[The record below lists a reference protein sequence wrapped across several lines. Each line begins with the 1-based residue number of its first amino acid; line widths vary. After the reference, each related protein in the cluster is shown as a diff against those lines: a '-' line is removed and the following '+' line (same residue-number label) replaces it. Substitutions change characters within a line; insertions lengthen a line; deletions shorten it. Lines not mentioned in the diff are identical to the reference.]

1 MTQQTQATQQPKS
14 PPTPAAGS
22 APAPEAKLTFWQRL
36 VKAFK
41 QNSIPTAIMAVL
53 WMLLWWCKYAG
64 IQWAILWP
72 FQFLTGAL
80 NGLTGNVWGGAVGR
94 TILLILFNS
103 FFRGILANSGDRKK
117 RAKAFKDQTVTQVK
131 DKAKSEIT
139 GKIPY
144 YSNLK
149 TAFSLRTPQA
159 WGFSA
164 LGLSVAMF
172 AYPFI
177 TGDGA
182 LINSMVCLAL
192 FVNLIKQLASNR
204 GLLISLTN
212 YFLSKKGLKKI
223 DKGQVNR
230 VIAGYALGSAL
241 SVGVAALQTASE
253 TGFRI
258 WTFCARTLP
267 WILLG
272 LAVLGIFWRFLGP
285 VLIAL
290 LKGLGKLLK
299 LIGSLIGKLFK
310 KISSGKGAK
319 KS

>member
-1 MTQQTQATQQPKS
+1 MTPSAQPTQ
-14 PPTPAAGS
+14 S
-22 APAPEAKLTFWQRL
+22 APTAEIKPTFLQKLL
-36 VKAFK
+36 KAIK
-41 QNSIPTAIMAVL
+41 QNAIPTGIMTVL

-80 NGLTGNVWGGAVGR
+80 NGLTGNLWGGAVGR

-103 FFRGILANSGDRKK
+103 FFRGILVNSGNRKI
-117 RAKAFKDQTVTQVK
+117 RAKAFKDQTITQVK
-131 DKAKSEIT
+131 DKAKNEVT

-144 YSNLK
+144 YKNLK

-159 WGFSA
+159 WGFAA
-164 LGLSVAMF
+164 LGLSAAIFV
-172 AYPFI
+172 YPVI

-182 LINSMVCLAL
+182 LINTMVCLAL

-204 GLLISLTN
+204 GLLISLIN
-212 YFLSKKGLKKI
+212 YLLSKKGLRKI

-230 VIAGYALGSAL
+230 VVAGYALGSAL
-241 SVGVAALQTASE
+241 SVGVASLQFVSDPC
-253 TGFRI
+253 FRI
-258 WTFCARTLP
+258 WLFCVNTLP
-267 WILLG
+267 WILLI
-272 LAVLGIFWRFLGP
+272 LSVFGIFWRFLGP
-285 VLIAL
+285 VVFAL

-299 LIGSLIGKLFK
+299 LIGSLLVKLFK
-310 KISSGKGAK
+310 KISAGKGAK